1 MAVSAL
7 KSYRGA
13 MPDNEMAVRMYR
25 PMQINVEFFTALGID
40 FAGLLASGDKVV
52 MKSNPR

>member
-13 MPDNEMAVRMYR
+13 IPDNEIAVRMYR